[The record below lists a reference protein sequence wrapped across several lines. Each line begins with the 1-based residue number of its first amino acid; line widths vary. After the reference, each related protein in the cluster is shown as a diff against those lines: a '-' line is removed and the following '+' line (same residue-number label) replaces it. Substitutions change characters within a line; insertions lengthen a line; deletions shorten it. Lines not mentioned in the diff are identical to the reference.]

1 MKSVTIP
8 AAGAV
13 LAAPSISAAAVS
25 SSSTR
30 VTWGA
35 VTGAAFYELQ
45 WKSGDRNYT
54 TPIRVDGPTYEHLN
68 LSPSTKYTYQVR
80 AVDIN
85 GAGAWSGERSATTLS
100 VTAAAGQMPKVTGLT
115 VTDATTMPTLAPR
128 VRPN

>member
-8 AAGAV
+8 EAGAV
-13 LAAPSISAAAVS
+13 LAAPSSFPASAVS

-54 TPIRVDGPTYEHLN
+54 TPFRVDGTSYEHLN

-85 GAGAWSGERSATTLS
+85 GAGDWSVREARRLFRLPPPPGRC
-100 VTAAAGQMPKVTGLT
+100 
-115 VTDATTMPTLAPR
+115 PR
-128 VRPN
+128 